1 MRQCLVRN
9 LLVLAA
15 IGLLAS
21 GCSEA
26 GVTMVKGKVLY
37 NGEPLPDGELEF
49 RPEKDLTLGSFGGA
63 TDSEGRF
70 EIKIGKGT
78 GMNAKPGRYVV
89 LITKGKAIGISPPDA
104 QMSNEERVKAL
115 MQMGPGGPGVGG
127 RSATGNLPE
136 RYSNAA
142 TTPFKVEISAGANDL
157 NPFRMEGPPLKRKS

>member
-1 MRQCLVRN
+1 MRHCLVRK

-15 IGLLAS
+15 IVLLTS

-37 NGEPLPDGELEF
+37 NGEPLADGELEF

-63 TDSEGRF
+63 TDSDGRF

-78 GMNAKPGRYVV
+78 GMNAKPGRFVV
-89 LITKGKAIGISPPDA
+89 LITKGKGIGISPPDA
-104 QMSNEERVKAL
+104 HLSEEERVKAL
-115 MQMGPGGPGVGG
+115 MQMGPGGPGIGG
-127 RSATGNLPE
+127 KGASGILPE

-142 TTPFKVEISAGANDL
+142 TTPFKVEISDGANDL

>member
-1 MRQCLVRN
+1 MRQCLVRK

-15 IGLLAS
+15 IVLLAS

-78 GMNAKPGRYVV
+78 GMNAKPGRFVV

-104 QMSNEERVKAL
+104 GMSEEARVKAL
-115 MQMGPGGPGVGG
+115 MQMGPGGPGVGAKG
-127 RSATGNLPE
+127 AIGILPE
-136 RYSNAA
+136 RY
-142 TTPFKVEISAGANDL
+142 
-157 NPFRMEGPPLKRKS
+157 